1 MKVVSVYDLRKLPLR
16 EALRR
21 LNEADWVLD
30 EGAMFVPSEEFSR
43 ILQVSGTVHKNLTHK
58 HKVVR

>member
-1 MKVVSVYDLRKLPLR
+1 MKVVSIYDLRKLPLR

-21 LNEADWVLD
+21 LREADWVLD

-43 ILQVSGTVHKNLTHK
+43 ILQNSGSVHKKVAHQ